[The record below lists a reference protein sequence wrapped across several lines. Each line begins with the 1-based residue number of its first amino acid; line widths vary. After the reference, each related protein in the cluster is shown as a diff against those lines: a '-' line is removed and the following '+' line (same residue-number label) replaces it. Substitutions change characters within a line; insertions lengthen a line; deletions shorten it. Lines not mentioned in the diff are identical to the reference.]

1 MPDLTVIPAI
11 QTMTSRQIAE
21 LTDKR
26 HDHVMRDIRNML
38 ARLHGE
44 SSVPRF
50 GDTFKEL
57 QNGQEYPIF
66 ILPKDETFCLIAG
79 YDVKSRMA
87 IIKRWKELE
96 NKQFIIPTT
105 LSGALRLAAEQAEQI
120 EQLQIQAKAD
130 APKVEFAMAVRNMQ
144 GACKLGDFGKV
155 IGVGRN
161 TLFSWLREDEIL
173 MGDNMPYQKH
183 VDSGLFVVSEQ
194 TPFIDRDGKAHPTFT
209 TYITGKGQV
218 VIEKKYHNKA
228 GD

>member
-38 ARLHGE
+38 ALLHGE

-50 GDTFKEL
+50 GDTL
-57 QNGQEYPIF
+57 
-66 ILPKDETFCLIAG
+66 
-79 YDVKSRMA
+79 MA
-87 IIKRWKELE
+87 IIKRLQELE

-105 LSGALRLAAEQAEQI
+105 LSGALRLAAEQI

>member
-38 ARLHGE
+38 ALLHGE

-50 GDTFKEL
+50 GDTL
-57 QNGQEYPIF
+57 
-66 ILPKDETFCLIAG
+66 
-79 YDVKSRMA
+79 MA
-87 IIKRWKELE
+87 IIKRLQELE

-105 LSGALRLAAEQAEQI
+105 LSGALRLAAEQI

-161 TLFSWLREDEIL
+161 TLFRWLREDEIL

>member
-50 GDTFKEL
+50 GDTL
-57 QNGQEYPIF
+57 
-66 ILPKDETFCLIAG
+66 
-79 YDVKSRMA
+79 MA
-87 IIKRWKELE
+87 IIKRLQELE

-105 LSGALRLAAEQAEQI
+105 LSGALRLAAEQI